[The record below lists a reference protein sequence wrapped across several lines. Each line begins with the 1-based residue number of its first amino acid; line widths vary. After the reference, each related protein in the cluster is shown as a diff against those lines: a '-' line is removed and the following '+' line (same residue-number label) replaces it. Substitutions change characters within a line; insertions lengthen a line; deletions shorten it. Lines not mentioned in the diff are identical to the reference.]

1 MKLPAML
8 VSHEDSFPDLLM
20 VNFSLRPYMA
30 FPPRRE
36 GEGALVSL
44 PLGIRTPVLS
54 GEGPTLMSSLNLSGL
69 FKGSISK
76 YSHIGGLD
84 L

>member
-1 MKLPAML
+1 ML
-8 VSHEDSFPDLLM
+8 VSGEASSSGLHLAAD
-20 VNFSLRPYMA
+20 VFSLRPYMA

-54 GEGPTLMSSLNLSGL
+54 GEGPTLMSSLNFSGL